1 MVGKAEQLVDSSGET
16 GANPRFVVTSLNPA
30 AWAAQPLYERL
41 YCARGEMENRT
52 KEFQLDL
59 FAEVPQAKP
68 CAPTNCA
75 YGLPRWPMLC
85 WPFGTCQGKRRSI
98 DDPDLHLLARGHAVL
113 VDDAQSNGVV
123 PVG

>member
-52 KEFQLDL
+52 KEELPARPVRGSTSSKTMRAHQLRL
-59 FAEVPQAKP
+59 WFASL
-68 CAPTNCA
+68 A
-75 YGLPRWPMLC
+75 YA
-85 WPFGTCQGKRRSI
+85 
-98 DDPDLHLLARGHAVL
+98 LLAFRHVPGQ
-113 VDDAQSNGVV
+113 AQVN
-123 PVG
+123 